1 MWPGTLWNGAVR
13 TRSEP
18 EGGSLKDFVLCLE
31 LSPAF
36 FYRHFCMNKRAIFV
50 AATGQNVGKTTVCL
64 GMIAGLHKRFSSV
77 GFIKPVGQQHVAI
90 NDQLKV
96 DKDAVLF
103 HEHFHLSAPYEDM
116 SPIIIPPGYTRDF
129 LDGAMDTSA
138 MEARII
144 SAFQRVGRDNDYTIV
159 EGTGHVGVG
168 SIIGLSNAKV
178 ASLLGLEMVIIA
190 QGGLG
195 SAYDEL
201 SLNIELCQHYNVPVR
216 GVILNRVLDD
226 KREMI
231 LNYFPKALARY
242 NIPLLGC
249 IPYNAFLSTP
259 TMEDFETHFN
269 TTMLSGQQYRYRHFR
284 ENRLVAGSLEA
295 FLKEEH
301 PKELIITPASR
312 DDIIQAI
319 LSRHTQAVKSGE
331 KHKVGLLLTGRQPPN
346 PNTLAGIRNSDIPAI
361 YAPVCSYTAMKRI
374 TSFTAKIRKEDVH
387 KVATAISLVENHINF
402 DQLCQHESLISS

>member
-1 MWPGTLWNGAVR
+1 
-13 TRSEP
+13 
-18 EGGSLKDFVLCLE
+18 
-31 LSPAF
+31 
-36 FYRHFCMNKRAIFV
+36 MNKRAIFV

-64 GMIAGLHKRFSSV
+64 GMIAGLRKRYSSV
-77 GFIKPVGQQHVAI
+77 GFIKPVGQQHVAV
-90 NDQLKV
+90 NDCLKV

-103 HEHFHLSAPYEDM
+103 HEHFHLNSPYEDM
-116 SPIIIPPGYTRDF
+116 SPIIIPPGHTRDF
-129 LDGAMDTSA
+129 LDEKRHTAE

-144 SAFQRVGRDNDYTIV
+144 SAFHRISQNNQYTVV

-201 SLNIELCQHYNVPVR
+201 CLNIELCQRYNVPIR
-216 GVILNRVLDD
+216 GVILNRVLDE

-231 LNYFPKALARY
+231 LNYFPKALAKHS
-242 NIPLLGC
+242 IPLLGC

-269 TTMLSGQQYRYRHFR
+269 TKMLSGQQFRYRHFR

-295 FLKEEH
+295 FLAEEH

-312 DDIIQAI
+312 KDIIDAI
-319 LSRHTQAVKSGE
+319 LFRHSEAIKAGE
-331 KHKVGLLLTGRQPPN
+331 KHKVGLLLTSRYPPD
-346 PNTLAGIRNSDIPAI
+346 PDTLNNIRKSDIPAI
-361 YAPVCSYTAMKRI
+361 YAPVCSYTAMKQI

-387 KVATAISLVENHINF
+387 KVATAISLVENHIHF
-402 DQLCQHESLISS
+402 EQLCQPQTLAAT